1 MPVSVKLSPLLR
13 KYVDDYEHGKGIH
26 VEHFGM
32 PINQLIQELNIP
44 PKLVTSVMVNYKP
57 RRSSYI
63 VQDGDQILLAMIIGG
78 G

>member
-13 KYVDDYEHGKGIH
+13 KYINDYEHEKGILIDRSGMRVDQL
-26 VEHFGM
+26 VE
-32 PINQLIQELNIP
+32 ELNIP

-57 RRSSYI
+57 RKSSYL
-63 VQDGDQILLAMIIGG
+63 VQDGDQIFLAMIIGG

>member
-13 KYVDDYEHGKGIH
+13 KYINDYEHEKGIH
-26 VEHFGM
+26 IERFGM
-32 PINQLIQELNIP
+32 PVDQLVEELNIP
-44 PKLVTSVMVNYKP
+44 PKLVTSIMVNYKP
-57 RRSSYI
+57 RKSNYV